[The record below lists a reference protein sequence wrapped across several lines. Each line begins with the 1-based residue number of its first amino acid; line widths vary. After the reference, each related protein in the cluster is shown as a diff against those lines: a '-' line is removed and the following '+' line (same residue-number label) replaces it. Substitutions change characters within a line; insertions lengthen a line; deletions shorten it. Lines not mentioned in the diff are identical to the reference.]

1 MIYRYFNLKKYIQ
14 QFIISNLIKHR
25 TELSKPNILTFKLN
39 KDIFLIRCL
48 DRSINM
54 YLFKIKMKYLILLK

>member
-54 YLFKIKMKYLILLK
+54 YLYKIKMKYLILLK